1 MEYYIK
7 NSVVELYMIIWKD
20 VHVIL
25 LAAKKAPKQQMIKQ
39 G

>member
-7 NSVVELYMIIWKD
+7 NGMWEECMIMWKD

-25 LAAKKAPKQQMIKQ
+25 LIAENRR
-39 G
+39 